1 MWNGEWQKTQLNMG
15 EMVCCISNFTDSPQ
29 SFKSY
34 CTKKLGD
41 LVSLDDKISSFRPSN
56 FWSFNNVHAS
66 GYRLLYHCSR
76 SHFFWGSLRV
86 YHAFPNCAHVLHWAL
101 HDVDQRTCRL
111 VISRLLSKLFCK
123 IRISAI
129 SLKLWNKVS
138 QTDIISSRLL
148 FSNFRLHQQLVP
160 VHYLLLAA
168 NSNTNRESKAQVLV
182 RWSSFWSK
190 G

>member
-1 MWNGEWQKTQLNMG
+1 M
-15 EMVCCISNFTDSPQ
+15 
-29 SFKSY
+29 
-34 CTKKLGD
+34 TKFPFVGH
-41 LVSLDDKISSFRPSN
+41 LVSNRLIV
-56 FWSFNNVHAS
+56 FNPGHTS
-66 GYRLLYHCSR
+66 GNGLLYHCNS
-76 SHFFWGSLRV
+76 SNFFWGSSRV
-86 YHAFPNCAHVLHWAL
+86 YLTGPNCAHVLHWAL

-148 FSNFRLHQQLVP
+148 FSNSRLHQQLVP
-160 VHYLLLAA
+160 VLYLLLAA

-182 RWSSFWSK
+182 RWSSFW
-190 G
+190 